1 MARQGDRPEGSQA
14 FPHSPH
20 LPPSF
25 FPSSVALPRTAFGTS
40 LLVLLVS
47 NLAVPIPGIMREKT
61 ADFGVAQEQMG
72 HLAEEPVS
80 FSRWLAPARLAS
92 LPPRLPPSLGRPL
105 HSRRGHRPHRPAP
118 LVPLCDDQH
127 TQRYDITLAKP
138 LPRGSW
144 LRVDSKGESPGMA
157 ALPLT
162 SSIWPVSDSNWED
175 RQARNSFWHFPQN
188 VDKPSQDDLSPGQGT
203 GGTVPRSFRGPLL

>member
-80 FSRWLAPARLAS
+80 FSRWLARLGWPAF
-92 LPPRLPPSLGRPL
+92 LPD
-105 HSRRGHRPHRPAP
+105 
-118 LVPLCDDQH
+118 C
-127 TQRYDITLAKP
+127 P
-138 LPRGSW
+138 LPLAARSTPAG
-144 LRVDSKGESPGMA
+144 GTGPT
-157 ALPLT
+157 ALPLWCLSAMT
-162 SSIWPVSDSNWED
+162 STPSVMTSPWPN
-175 RQARNSFWHFPQN
+175 RFP
-188 VDKPSQDDLSPGQGT
+188 GAHG
-203 GGTVPRSFRGPLL
+203 